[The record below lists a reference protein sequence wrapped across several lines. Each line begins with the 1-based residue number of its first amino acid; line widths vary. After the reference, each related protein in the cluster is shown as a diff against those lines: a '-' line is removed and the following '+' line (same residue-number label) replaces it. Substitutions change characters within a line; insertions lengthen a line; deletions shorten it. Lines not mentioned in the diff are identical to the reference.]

1 MIFQSKLQGLSTPTD
16 DVFNY
21 VFSRRNDYPRDRVLY
36 RMDDSNETLTLEQ
49 LEEQS
54 RKFASVLVTTYS
66 IKPGDV
72 VAILASDTVSE
83 IAASVCNTA
92 NQFASTDEG
101 ID

>member
-1 MIFQSKLQGLSTPTD
+1 MIFHSKLPGLSAPTD

-36 RMDDSNETLTLEQ
+36 RMDGGNETLTLER

-54 RKFASVLVTTYS
+54 RKFAFVLVTTYF

-72 VAILASDTVSE
+72 VAILASDTVSKMRCLRLQHRNE
-83 IAASVCNTA
+83 ICQN
-92 NQFASTDEG
+92 
-101 ID
+101 